1 MNLLRRLLR
10 VRRSGTP
17 AGPPSWLVELLVN
30 RAPLEAELAAL
41 RVRAAAGDARTRE
54 RLAELAERLEAA
66 GAALREALGVAPRD
80 PKADLACRLDG
91 LRDELGKLGREQFR
105 ATTLLEGQSVA
116 LEELAEAWRE
126 HPGRHEEA
134 PDLRQALSERE
145 ERVRVER
152 VKDLL
157 PVADALDASLD
168 SARTLLAEPP
178 ARPAAGASWLA
189 RLLGAPARPSDGA
202 IPERGEALE
211 AWLEGLLLVQ
221 GRLLALLE
229 REGVRPI
236 AALGQPFDP
245 HRHLAVGVSR
255 AHGTPDGTIVREE
268 LRGYT
273 WGERVLRHAEVVVA
287 RPGDDETSPGPVG
300 GRSEAR

>member
-17 AGPPSWLVELLVN
+17 AGPPSWLVELLAN

-66 GAALREALGVAPRD
+66 SAALREALGVAPRD

-116 LEELAEAWRE
+116 LEEL
-126 HPGRHEEA
+126 G
-134 PDLRQALSERE
+134 QALSELE

-168 SARTLLAEPP
+168 SARALLAEPP

-255 AHGTPDGTIVREE
+255 AHGTPDGTVVREE
-268 LRGYT
+268 RRGYT